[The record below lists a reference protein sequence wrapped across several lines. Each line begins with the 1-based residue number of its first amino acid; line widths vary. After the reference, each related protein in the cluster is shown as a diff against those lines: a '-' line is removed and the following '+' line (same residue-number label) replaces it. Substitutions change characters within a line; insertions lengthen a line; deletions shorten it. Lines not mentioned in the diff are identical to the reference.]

1 MERRRYDST
10 VRALFGGL
18 GPTSYPA
25 FARRRRLEGTVVIHF
40 TIGRSGALL
49 AASVSRPAPHAVLDQ
64 AALDAVRSL
73 AFPPAPDTVAG
84 ASFTYDVPV
93 VFQLSSKGAG
103 GP

>member
-1 MERRRYDST
+1 M
-10 VRALFGGL
+10 
-18 GPTSYPA
+18 
-25 FARRRRLEGTVVIHF
+25 VIHF

-93 VFQLSSKGAG
+93 VFQLSSKGAD